1 MGEALDSLQRVTSSL
16 RFIHQSGNEDLEFVS
31 KGYREKGFDALVK
44 PFFEDMVAQYQAS
57 DLVVCRAG
65 ASTIAE
71 LAVCGKGAI
80 LIPYPFAAHQHQL
93 INARRLVGRGAA
105 RMIEDKDLNG
115 PSLAQA
121 ILHLQSHPEE
131 MRRMEEA
138 MEQVGRPKAAQEIV
152 HQCYALIGGR

>member
-1 MGEALDSLQRVTSSL
+1 
-16 RFIHQSGNEDLEFVS
+16 
-31 KGYREKGFDALVK
+31 LVK

-93 INARRLVGRGAA
+93 INARRLVGLGAA
-105 RMIEDKDLNG
+105 RMIEDKELTG
-115 PSLAQA
+115 SALAKA
-121 ILHLQSHPEE
+121 ILHLHSHPEE
-131 MRRMEEA
+131 MKRMEEA
-138 MEQVGRPKAAQEIV
+138 IRQVGRPKAAQEIV
-152 HQCYALIGGR
+152 DQCYALIGAK